1 MAEGESQYHRGKS
14 YRKEHCPHWIK
25 TLLVALE
32 GFSEHAHANAEDKS
46 TDGDVDIEYPAPGQ
60 ILGDQTSNG
69 RPRANPES
77 HHHSIQTEC
86 APALA
91 RREDARN
98 HRGIDGKDE
107 RSPYSLQE
115 TGDDQ

>member
-1 MAEGESQYHRGKS
+1 M
-14 YRKEHCPHWIK
+14 
-25 TLLVALE
+25 E

-46 TDGDVDIEYPAPGQ
+46 TDRDVDIEDPAPAQ

-69 RPRANPES
+69 RPRAHAERHNN
-77 HHHSIQTEC
+77 SIQTEC

-91 RREDARN
+91 RREDTRN
-98 HRGIDGKDE
+98 HRRIDGKDE

-115 TGDDQ
+115 TGEDQ